1 VGVLREFVGDEPAV
15 LLELVD
21 CFETV
26 ATGLRAGLLRAGA
39 DSDAD
44 GAAMLAHS
52 LKSSSRSVGALP
64 LGASCARLEAHGAR
78 FDLPVGIAV
87 NAGRA
92 DRSFYAGTL
101 GALAE
106 GAVEF
111 VDGPADILV
120 GRAVAHGDR
129 AQAASAAADRC
140 RVA

>member
-1 VGVLREFVGDEPAV
+1 MTVIPDSRRPVVPATPPPFDVGVLREFVGDEPAV

-64 LGASCARLEAHGAR
+64 LGASCARLEAHGA
-78 FDLPVGIAV
+78 
-87 NAGRA
+87 AGRHDMVAPLVA
-92 DRSFYAGTL
+92 DVVETMDA
-101 GALAE
+101 ALAAMRCWR
-106 GAVEF
+106 GAQ
-111 VDGPADILV
+111 
-120 GRAVAHGDR
+120 
-129 AQAASAAADRC
+129 AQAAAQMTGNGS
-140 RVA
+140 